1 LVSKVFAFTSSY
13 IADTAQLQTVKLL
26 NFMQN

>member
-13 IADTAQLQTVKLL
+13 IADTAQLQTVKCASRCV
-26 NFMQN
+26 